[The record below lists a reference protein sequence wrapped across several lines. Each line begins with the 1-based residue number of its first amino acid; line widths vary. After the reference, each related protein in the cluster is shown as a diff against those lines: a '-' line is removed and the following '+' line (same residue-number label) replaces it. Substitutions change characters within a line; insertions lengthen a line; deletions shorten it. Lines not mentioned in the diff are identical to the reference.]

1 MNGPGYCELCGRT
14 GPVTADDV
22 ARTPD
27 YWTAMTLQGYPNIC
41 GTGLGIRLAKEMGIP
56 IYNLKRQRPREI
68 LQGFERIQQ
77 FQRLKLVSNDR
88 EPGE

>member
-27 YWTAMTLQGYPNIC
+27 YWTPMTLQGYPNIC
-41 GTGLGIRLAKEMGIP
+41 GTSCYMLPALSLVKEW
-56 IYNLKRQRPREI
+56 
-68 LQGFERIQQ
+68 
-77 FQRLKLVSNDR
+77 DR
-88 EPGE
+88 DRKGG